1 MNVSWKM
8 CLTSRT
14 ELPTA
19 SHAKFVR
26 CTTYHNVSSGDN
38 FVSVQFALASCMSSK
53 ALWRRCFT
61 RVHSPA
67 FCPVF
72 ALAPSVTNDDV
83 LTNSLLNAD
92 LPIVTEPAHSRAS
105 HSPSALCAVHSSAPR
120 KYNLLLPFLWTV
132 LAVTYNLS
140 ICVLSMLPSHR
151 SEISSVSSSRI
162 LAADSQLL

>member
-1 MNVSWKM
+1 MNVRWKM
-8 CLTSRT
+8 WLTSRT

-19 SHAKFVR
+19 SHAKFVW
-26 CTTYHNVSSGDN
+26 CTTHHNVSSGDN
-38 FVSVQFALASCMSSK
+38 FIYVQFAVASCMSSK
-53 ALWRRCFT
+53 VLWRRGFT
-61 RVHSPA
+61 RVCSPV

-72 ALAPSVTNDDV
+72 ALALSVTNDDV
-83 LTNSLLNAD
+83 LSNSLLNAD

-105 HSPSALCAVHSSAPR
+105 HSPALCAVHSSAPR